1 MVLSRLDTEGKNLI
15 SKYFLAKYDEND
27 EVQIEYNY
35 SMLARWL
42 MKIAY
47 NGERA
52 SKEEVTW
59 FENNLSYILGENI
72 PRNFRFCRS
81 ICRHVSI

>member
-1 MVLSRLDTEGKNLI
+1 
-15 SKYFLAKYDEND
+15 
-27 EVQIEYNY
+27 
-35 SMLARWL
+35 MLARWL

-72 PRNFRFCRS
+72 PRNFRFLQEYM
-81 ICRHVSI
+81 